1 MKQIVPIVLT
11 ALMMASL
18 FAGIDFVD
26 ELKDTNEMETGG
38 RAAYELNLHDVLQPR
53 ETFVDAAGNTR
64 NGIDIGD
71 VVYFRPIIINEGD
84 NADEIAAAPYNAILP
99 TTTGL
104 RPNASA
110 NGPAKKLPTPQPT
123 KNNVTANDRRVE
135 SASRSKCTRISENAG
150 NI

>member
-1 MKQIVPIVLT
+1 LGPAAAKPH
-11 ALMMASL
+11 
-18 FAGIDFVD
+18 
-26 ELKDTNEMETGG
+26 TNLEI
-38 RAAYELNLHDVLQPR
+38 N
-53 ETFVDAAGNTR
+53 NT
-64 NGIDIGD
+64 
-71 VVYFRPIIINEGD
+71 VNEGD
-84 NADEIAAAPYNAILP
+84 NADAIAAAPYNAILP